1 MTSIKICVVEDESII
16 ADTII
21 NTLKSLGYETTEP
34 CITYTDAIEMAKKEK
49 PDLILLD
56 IKLAGKKSGI
66 DVAET
71 LNRDFDIPFIF
82 LTSNSDIHTIDD
94 AKKVYP
100 SAFLVKPFNRED
112 LFAAIEIALSNF
124 NYISKLISDPEKI
137 RDFIFIKKKDTFYS
151 VKLSDILYLKSDH
164 VYIDIYTENE
174 TFTIRSSFELF
185 FQKLKNNSFLQTH
198 RRYIINIEHL
208 KSINIDSV
216 LIKSH
221 EIPLSKSHKAELMKI
236 AALF

>member
-1 MTSIKICVVEDESII
+1 
-16 ADTII
+16 
-21 NTLKSLGYETTEP
+21 
-34 CITYTDAIEMAKKEK
+34 MAKTDK

-56 IKLAGKKSGI
+56 IKLAGKKTGI

-71 LNRDFDIPFIF
+71 LNKDFDIPFIF
-82 LTSNSDIHTIDD
+82 LTSNSDIYTIDD

-124 NYISKLISDPEKI
+124 NYISKQIGDPEKI
-137 RDFIFIKKKDTFYS
+137 RDFIFVKKRDAFYS

-164 VYIDIYTENE
+164 VYIDIFTDNDV
-174 TFTIRSSFELF
+174 FTIRSSFDQF
-185 FQKLKNNSFLQTH
+185 FQKINNKSFIQTN
-198 RRYIINIEHL
+198 RRYIINVDHL
-208 KSINIDSV
+208 KSINNDTV
-216 LIKSH
+216 LIKDH